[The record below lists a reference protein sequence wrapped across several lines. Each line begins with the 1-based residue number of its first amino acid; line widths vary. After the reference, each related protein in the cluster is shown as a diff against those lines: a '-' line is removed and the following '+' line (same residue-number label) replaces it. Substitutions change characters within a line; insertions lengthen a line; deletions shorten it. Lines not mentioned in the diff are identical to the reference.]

1 MRSPL
6 RIRLIAQARLMVRP
20 WTFAALIA
28 ALVIVTSSCAGS
40 SGSSSEDGGLDGL
53 TDGAGIE
60 VSKTDVDFVRDGADI
75 ADVSLDSPEGF
86 EALDGLDEAD
96 SASMC
101 EPPYA
106 EWLCPCATGDDCAS
120 GYCVPT
126 ASGRVCS
133 TPCTDACDEPGWSC
147 EEISSTCPDCL
158 YICAF
163 THANLCRPCLDDEDC
178 ALEDLALDARCVSY
192 GNAGSFCGAA
202 CVEGQGDCP
211 ADYSCQVVPLAGG
224 LETSQC
230 VSDTGLCTC
239 SPQAVEDSAST
250 LCASENED
258 GICTGARAC
267 GPEGLTACDA
277 QVPTAEA
284 CNLVDDDCDGETDEE
299 VPSAPCDITNE
310 FGNCEGM
317 LLCELGA
324 LSCEGRAPEA
334 EACNGLDDD
343 CDADVDEGFLDS
355 DADGAANCVDADDDD
370 DGVLDDGDQSGT
382 IGDTPCAPGELLSCD
397 DNCPTV
403 ANPSQSDLDSD
414 GKGDL
419 CDCDADG
426 DGYSSGGARDC
437 SPAAGEAPALGVVCG
452 GDDCGDCDPALN
464 AGVDEGQPGAED
476 CADCACDL
484 CNAVDDDCD
493 GITDEG
499 CADTDEDASPD
510 CLDDDDDDDGVPDDG
525 DGSGDPG
532 DNPCD
537 GDGLDPNEGEI
548 PEACDDNC
556 RAVENPGQEDL
567 DDDGIGDACDLDGDG
582 DGVDDAEDNCPLVPN
597 EAQGDKDDDGLGDL
611 CDGDADADGDPN
623 ETDCQPLDGDVYT
636 GAPELCNARDDDCDG
651 AVDGEDA
658 DDLLGADAQLCA
670 MQEGVCA
677 GCAARATQCQGGAWL
692 PCDAAD
698 YAACDGSYEA
708 DAESVCD
715 GADNDCDS
723 ATDEGFSILDFSG
736 DPRLLGQPCGTGACA
751 DGLVVCAADGA
762 AAECSTEGLSVKEV
776 CNGADDDCDGVTDEG
791 FSMIDVGGDPRLL
804 GEPCGTGACQ
814 GGAVVCSEAGDGVV
828 CSSASAAS
836 DELCNGLDDDCD
848 QSTDEGFTSTD
859 WNGIARNVGAECG
872 AGACANGTVVCSVD
886 HASAIC
892 DTAALASDEICN
904 GSDDDCDGLT
914 DAADAEL
921 LTYDAPVCERQLGLC
936 EGCAKPATLCAG
948 GVWLSCGEADYLA
961 CDAAYEEGAELSCDA
976 ADNDCDGVV
985 DDGFSVTEHDG
996 TVRALGEACGTGAC
1010 GAGAVICRADKD
1022 GAICSTALQGGD
1034 ELCNGVDDDC
1044 NGETDEGFFF
1054 TDVDGAIL
1062 GVGESCG
1069 TGACDGGV
1077 VTCDVGANVALCST
1091 AGLAGAEDCDGVDDD
1106 CDGSTDEGFSIVDWN
1121 GISRVIGDGC
1131 GVGACANGHVAC
1143 AAGGASAVCDT
1154 AGLSAPEVCNGTDDD
1169 CDGQTDAS
1177 DGDMLGN
1184 DHPSCEN
1191 QLGEC
1196 SGCKKAASLCAGGV
1210 WLSCD
1215 AVVYGACDMHY
1226 RAGAEA
1232 NCDGLDNNCDGKTD
1246 ESFTLF
1252 DWNGT
1257 PRSVGGICG
1266 TGACA
1271 NGQVGC
1277 RMDGLGVE
1285 CSSAGLAGG
1294 EACNDIDD
1302 NCNGVTDEGFS
1313 IVDWDGTL
1321 RFAGQGCGTG
1331 ACAGGVV
1338 ACAPAGNSAFCSRE
1352 GQSSAER
1359 CNGVDDD
1366 CDGQTD
1372 EGFYY
1377 TDWNGSVRG
1386 LNQSCGTGAC
1396 ANGTVRCEADGSGTR
1411 CDTADAAGL
1420 EVCNGVDD
1428 DCDGLVDVNDPQM
1441 ILNDH
1446 PLCEKQAGVCAG
1458 CAKPASRCSGGVWLA
1473 CGETQYSGCSAFYQA
1488 ALEQSC
1494 DGRDNDCDGG
1504 TDEDF
1509 TNDVDNCGGC
1519 GKRCTNEHGATIC
1532 AAGICSPSCATGYAS
1547 CDGKPETGCES
1558 STRTLGNCGACDEP
1572 CSLPH
1577 AGETCATGTCQITSC
1592 SSGWCNKDGLPDEG
1606 CEFDLDTNP
1615 ACSTTVGIGLVR
1627 GDEGADTAQHSGRG
1641 ETWLKI
1647 RVTEAVSSAFS
1658 RSDLSATFSL
1668 TSPAGQN
1675 YDLVVYCG
1683 TCVSSAGSSSK
1694 GAGQVDTV
1702 TAAWHEG
1709 CTEYPWG
1716 GCTAFPDGN
1725 PSDRDIHVLVKH
1737 GSANT
1742 CGDWT
1747 LNVQGNTAFSA
1758 TTCSDL

>member
-1 MRSPL
+1 MSLSSMPSTRSL
-6 RIRLIAQARLMVRP
+6 VRGC
-20 WTFAALIA
+20 
-28 ALVIVTSSCAGS
+28 ALVLLFSFLFACGGS
-40 SGSSSEDGGLDGL
+40 SISPADEGLLGDLDVLSDSDLGG
-53 TDGAGIE
+53 E
-60 VSKTDVDFVRDGADI
+60 VSKSDTDTAVEGLDVTELDDGFDEWSQDAEGLEILD
-75 ADVSLDSPEGF
+75 SLDEV
-86 EALDGLDEAD
+86 D
-96 SASMC
+96 SGPMC
-101 EPPYA
+101 TPPYA
-106 EWLCPCATGDDCAS
+106 EWLCACEDDDDCAS
-120 GYCVPT
+120 GFCVAT
-126 ASGRVCS
+126 DSEKVCS
-133 TPCTDACDEPGWSC
+133 KPCVEDCEEPGWTC
-147 EEISSTCPDCL
+147 EVIPSSCPDCL
-158 YICAF
+158 FVCVFA
-163 THANLCRPCLDDEDC
+163 HANLCRPCHDDDDC
-178 ALEDLALDARCVSY
+178 GLEDLTLNARCVSY
-192 GNAGSFCGAA
+192 GGAGSFCGAP
-202 CVEGQGDCP
+202 CVEGLGDCP
-211 ADYSCQVVPLAGG
+211 QGYSCGLVPVAGG
-224 LETSQC
+224 IEVSQC
-230 VSDTGLCTC
+230 VRDTGICSC
-239 SPQAVEDSAST
+239 SPTAIADVAST
-250 LCASENED
+250 ECANESGD
-258 GICTGARAC
+258 GICFGERAC
-267 GPEGLTACDA
+267 GPEGLTSCDA
-277 QVPTAEA
+277 LYPTSEA
-284 CNLVDDDCDGETDEE
+284 CNQIDDDCDGETDEE
-299 VPSAPCDITNE
+299 VPSDPCDIVNE
-310 FGNCEGM
+310 HGTCEGTRM
-317 LLCELGA
+317 CELGEFQ
-324 LSCEGRAPEA
+324 CEGRAAEPET
-334 EACNGLDDD
+334 CNDVDDD
-343 CDADVDEGFLDS
+343 CDGDVDEGFIDS
-355 DADGAANCVDADDDD
+355 DGDGVANCVDEDDDD
-370 DGVLDDGDQSGT
+370 DGVPDDGDQSGT
-382 IGDTPCAPGELLSCD
+382 IGDTPCAPGSTISCD

-403 ANPSQSDLDSD
+403 ANPSQSDLDGD

-426 DGYSSGGARDC
+426 DSYLSAGARDC
-437 SPAAGEAPALGVVCG
+437 AALDATDPGASLVCD
-452 GDDCGDCDPALN
+452 GDDCDDCDAAIN
-464 AGVDEGQPGAED
+464 AGVEEGQPDAELCSD
-476 CADCACDL
+476 CNCEL

-493 GITDEG
+493 GVTDEG
-499 CADTDEDASPD
+499 CADTDEDGTPD
-510 CLDDDDDDDGVPDDG
+510 CVDEDDDGDEV
-525 DGSGDPG
+525 
-532 DNPCD
+532 
-537 GDGLDPNEGEI
+537 LD
-548 PEACDDNC
+548 AADNC
-556 RAVENPGQEDL
+556 RTLANADQE
-567 DDDGIGDACDLDGDG
+567 DLDGDG
-582 DGVDDAEDNCPLVPN
+582 LGDVCDVDTDGDEVDDVEDNCPRVVNAPQ
-597 EAQGDKDDDGLGDL
+597 ADVDGDGQGDL
-611 CDGDADADGDPN
+611 CDADADDDGDPN
-623 ETDCQPLDGDVYT
+623 ETDCEPLEAAVYT
-636 GAPELCNARDDDCDG
+636 GAPELCNGRDDDCDG
-651 AVDGEDA
+651 LTDVADA
-658 DDLLGADAQLCA
+658 EDLLAGDAHACA
-670 MQEGVCA
+670 LQFGVCA
-677 GCAARATQCQGGAWL
+677 GCVARVSQCQEGAWL
-692 PCDAAD
+692 PCEEAD
-698 YAACDGSYEA
+698 YEACDGAYEA
-708 DAESVCD
+708 TGETLCD
-715 GADNDCDS
+715 GLDNDCDS
-723 ATDEGFSILDFSG
+723 GTDEGFSILDFSG
-736 DPRLLGQPCGTGACA
+736 DPRLLGQPCGTGACTT
-751 DGLVVCAADGA
+751 GTVVCADDA
-762 AAECSTEGLSVKEV
+762 AAAVCSSDALSGKET
-776 CNGADDDCDGVTDEG
+776 CNGLDDDCDGVTDEG

-1022 GAICSTALQGGD
+1022 GAICSTALQGGV